1 MKASIL
7 FVCTGNTCRSP
18 MAEGMLRAMAKRS
31 GIALDVRS
39 AGVAASNGAP
49 ASRHTV
55 DILRR
60 KGVSDAFASTTLS
73 TTDIERA
80 TLILTMTMSH
90 KRAVIQRY
98 PQAVDKTFTLKE
110 YVEDRPHMLD
120 NIRERE
126 ELSTE
131 LEIKRALGQPI
142 TEQERTKLRQLERG
156 APDHDIAD
164 PYGGTAA
171 DYEAVAAE
179 IEASLAKLLK
189 RLGG

>member
-1 MKASIL
+1 
-7 FVCTGNTCRSP
+7 

-39 AGVAASNGAP
+39 AGVAASNGSP

-55 DILRR
+55 DILRK
-60 KGVSDAFASTTLS
+60 KGVSDAFASAALS
-73 TTDIERA
+73 TADIERA
-80 TLILTMTMSH
+80 TLILTMTMNH
-90 KRAVIQRY
+90 KRSVIQRY

-110 YVEDRPHMLD
+110 YVEDRPSALD

-126 ELSTE
+126 QLSTE
-131 LEIKRALGQPI
+131 LEIKKALGQPI
-142 TEQERTKLRQLERG
+142 TEQERAKLLQLQRG
-156 APDHDIAD
+156 TPDYDIAD

-171 DYEAVAAE
+171 DYEAVADE
-179 IEASLAKLLK
+179 IEASLKKLLK